1 VVELSV
7 PGRAERLLQDAAPT
21 SAEIHDLVASRLDEV
36 EALFRDNLASPVRIV
51 REIGS
56 FLAEGG
62 GKRVRP
68 TLHLLAADL
77 VGYRGQN
84 AVLLGAVLEYIHSA
98 TLIHDDIIDEA
109 ATRRGR
115 PSVNRRWGNNLT
127 VLFGDYLFAKAMQ
140 MALRAGSLRI
150 MERLAEVT
158 LRMAEGEM
166 LQTRYAGRLDLTESE
181 YLDLVERKTAA
192 LFACCCETAGI
203 LAEVDP
209 ERERALRRYGR
220 HGGVGVQHVDVLH
233 EVAGD
238 AQRLGKPAGS
248 DLREGKVTLALIDLL
263 GSPGSAR
270 ARTLA
275 RAVIEQGQPDSP
287 ELAELTAILRDSGAL
302 KRAQI
307 RAQQHAAQAISELQ
321 FFPESPARLAL
332 AAVPD
337 LLIFRDR

>member
-1 VVELSV
+1 LSV
-7 PGRAERLLQDAAPT
+7 AGRAERLLQDAAPT
-21 SAEIHDLVASRLDEV
+21 SAEIHELVAARLDDV
-36 EALFRDNLASPVRIV
+36 EALFRANLASPVGIV

-77 VGYRGQN
+77 VGYRGSH

-109 ATRRGR
+109 ETRRGR

-127 VLFGDYLFAKAMQ
+127 VLFGDYLFAKAME
-140 MALRAGSLRI
+140 MALQAGSLCI
-150 MERLAEVT
+150 MARLAEVT

-166 LQTRYAGRLDLTESE
+166 LQTRYAGRLDLTETE

-209 ERERALRRYGR
+209 DQERALRRYGR
-220 HGGVGVQHVDVLH
+220 HVGMAFQIVDDLLDVT
-233 EVAGD
+233 GD

-263 GSPGSAR
+263 GSGSSRAR
-270 ARTLA
+270 ALA
-275 RAVIEQGQPDSP
+275 RRVVEDGRPDVP
-287 ELAELTAILRDSGAL
+287 EFAELTAILQESGAL
-302 KRAQI
+302 KRAQR
-307 RAQQHAAQAISELQ
+307 RAQQHAAQAVLELAV
-321 FFPESPARLAL
+321 FAESPAKRAL
-332 AAVPD
+332 AAVPG